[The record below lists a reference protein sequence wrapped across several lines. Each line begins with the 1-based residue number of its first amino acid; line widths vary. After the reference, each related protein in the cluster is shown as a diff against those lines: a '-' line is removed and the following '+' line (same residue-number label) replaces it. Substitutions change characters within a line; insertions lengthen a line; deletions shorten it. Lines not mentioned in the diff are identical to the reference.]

1 MDPYYI
7 DGGGPQPAA
16 IFALL
21 LGVVLIAFAAII
33 SAYRRKLVTVLDKP
47 PVEPRFPRMVDA
59 WNAVVPRLGGQRD
72 KIRVRL
78 FEAVRGRPIDRMRSS
93 LESYAYFG
101 ADGYV
106 EREQLVVRLGQALVH
121 MHVYDFED
129 ELFVGWDA
137 NINLV
142 RWVESAPQSTR
153 IEDGALNQ
161 FCGLEAGWHQTNEYD
176 IVDLNVVTE
185 LVHRRLKDEL
195 QAILKEMSITDEI
208 DFAIVRGAREGLVKK
223 EAGQAEQGGTILQRT
238 VRRFQRQH

>member
-1 MDPYYI
+1 M
-7 DGGGPQPAA
+7 AA
-16 IFALL
+16 ILAVL
-21 LGVVLIAFAAII
+21 LGVMLIAFAAVI
-33 SAYRRKLVTVLDKP
+33 SAYRQKLVTVLDKP

-59 WNAVVPRLGGQRD
+59 WNAVIPRLGGQRD
-72 KIRVRL
+72 TVRVRL

-121 MHVYDFED
+121 MHVYNFED

-195 QAILKEMSITDEI
+195 LVILKERSITDEI
-208 DFAIVRGAREGLVKK
+208 DFSIVRGAREGLVKK
-223 EAGQAEQGGTILQRT
+223 EAGQTEQGGTILQRT
-238 VRRFQRQH
+238 VRRFQRQN